1 MTRIRL
7 ILLSMVAVLGL
18 SAVVSA
24 TASAAVETRY
34 FTEAGTELAA
44 SESIAGTVGTA
55 ELVTTIA
62 GDKVAI
68 VCAKNTLTNAVVET
82 VGKSKGEIKYE
93 ECGEL
98 KQTKGG
104 ALTTVANCKITIP
117 TFKFLDLLIAG
128 PGGTVEDEFKPETGT
143 TFVEIEINGTGCNA
157 VFKGKFKAEGTYDAS
172 IPKSEDG
179 EVGHLL
185 DFTST
190 GSKTT
195 FGPAKELATYTNSVS
210 NLLLTGT
217 KKGQKWWAGTK

>member
-1 MTRIRL
+1 MTRIKL
-7 ILLSMVAVLGL
+7 ILLSMLAVLGL
-18 SAVVSA
+18 TAVISA
-24 TASAAVETRY
+24 TASASVVETRF

-44 SESIAGTVGTA
+44 SETITGAVGTA

-68 VCAKNTLTNAVVET
+68 VCTKNSLVSGSVET

-104 ALTTVANCKITIP
+104 TLTTVANCKITVP
-117 TFKFLDLLIAG
+117 AFKFIDLLVAG
-128 PGGTVEDEFKPETGT
+128 PGGTVEDEFKPETPP

-157 VFKGKFKAEGTYDAS
+157 VFKGKFKAEGTYVAS
-172 IPKSEDG
+172 IPKGEDG
-179 EVGHLL
+179 EATHLL

-195 FGPAKELATYTNSVS
+195 FGPAKEPASYINSVTIELS
-210 NLLLTGT
+210 GT